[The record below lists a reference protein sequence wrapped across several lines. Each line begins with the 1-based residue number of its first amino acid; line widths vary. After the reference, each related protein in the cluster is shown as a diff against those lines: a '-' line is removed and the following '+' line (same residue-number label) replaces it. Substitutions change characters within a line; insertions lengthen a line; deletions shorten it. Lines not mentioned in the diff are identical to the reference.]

1 MIDTVV
7 VVFTAIEVGLALFA
21 IHLFEDKNSR
31 TGKDLQQFNINN
43 IYISSK
49 ALIDREGV
57 I

>member
-7 VVFTAIEVGLALFA
+7 VVFTVFEVSLALFA
-21 IHLFEDKNSR
+21 MHLFEDKNSR
-31 TGKDLQQFNINN
+31 TGKDLQQYNFSN